1 MLCKECSEPY
11 FNRFRL
17 LMWTGET
24 THIRFVWTRFF
35 FENGDL
41 DTCGQDQRQ
50 LKLEQAAF
58 DKYISPLHE

>member
-1 MLCKECSEPY
+1 MDGRNDSNTPC
-11 FNRFRL
+11 
-17 LMWTGET
+17 
-24 THIRFVWTRFF
+24 VDAFF

-58 DKYISPLHE
+58 DKYVSLLLE

>member
-1 MLCKECSEPY
+1 
-11 FNRFRL
+11 
-17 LMWTGET
+17 MWRGET
-24 THIRFVWTRFF
+24 IQIRCVDAFF

-58 DKYISPLHE
+58 DKYISPQ

>member
-1 MLCKECSEPY
+1 MDGRNDSHTL
-11 FNRFRL
+11 
-17 LMWTGET
+17 
-24 THIRFVWTRFF
+24 FVDAFF

-58 DKYISPLHE
+58 DKYISLLHE